1 MRFHWLL
8 LSFLSVLLFSSPAEA
23 GRLLFWRFDKGQNRL
38 SFSTNEGVQPRAQL
52 ITNPSRIVIDLPG
65 TSLGRPSVRQNL
77 GGLLTELRIGQ
88 VDSQTTRLVIEL
100 APGYTVDPQQVRV
113 RGISPTQWTV
123 VLPPPQRIVQ
133 PQPQPIQPPPTQQT
147 SPQNEQPRVQSPPQ
161 PTRENRS
168 VETLDDF
175 QVTRSGFFV
184 RLNDG
189 EPKKIKITRSRDRR
203 EIDIQLEGVTLP
215 NRLAQENLEVNRY
228 GVSQVAFRQGSNSPP
243 VARITLEV
251 DRDSPDW
258 KASFSSGGLVILPD
272 GVPARQLEDASSS
285 SPEREVR
292 GERVERRVIIE
303 AVDLTVGGS
312 QLIIRANQSVRAT
325 SSWNRQEGTYEI
337 SIPNAQLADT
347 IRGPSLPA
355 GSTISQVRIRQQ
367 DRDTVV
373 VAVKPGVGVAIG
385 QLNQP
390 TENSISLELEQT
402 RQATLASSSNNSTI
416 IPVPPPERTEPTPN
430 NNLSSPPSRSLPR
443 VPNGRALVAID
454 PGHGGKDPGA
464 IGRGGLQEKDVI
476 LPIAQQVGQ
485 YLEQQGVNAMMT
497 RSDDRFI
504 SLEGRVQ
511 MANRAGANL
520 FVSIHANA
528 ISLSRPDVNGLE
540 TYHYRSGLRLAQTIH
555 RSILRNVNVRDRG
568 VRQARFYVLRRTSMP
583 SVLVEVGFV
592 TGRDDAANL
601 SNPTYR
607 NQMAQAIA
615 LGILE
620 YIQQNRV

>member
-8 LSFLSVLLFSSPAEA
+8 LSLLSVLLFGSPAEA
-23 GRLLFWRFDKGQNRL
+23 GRLLFWRFDSSQNRL

-52 ITNPSRIVIDLPG
+52 ITNPSRVVIDLPG
-65 TSLGRPSVRQNL
+65 TSLGRPSVKQNL
-77 GGLLTELRIGQ
+77 GGLITELRIGQ

-123 VLPPPQRIVQ
+123 VLPPPQRVVQ
-133 PQPQPIQPPPTQQT
+133 PQQPIQPPPTQQT
-147 SPQNEQPRVQSPPQ
+147 SPRNEPPRVQRPPQ
-161 PTRENRS
+161 TTPENRP
-168 VETLDDF
+168 VDTLDDF
-175 QVTRSGFFV
+175 QVTRSGFFL
-184 RLNDG
+184 RLNNG
-189 EPKKIKITRSRDRR
+189 EPNKIKVTRSRDRR

-215 NRLAQENLEVNRY
+215 NRLAQGNLEVNRY
-228 GVSQVAFRQGSNSPP
+228 GVSKVAFRQGSNSPP

-272 GVPARQLEDASSS
+272 GVPARQLEDGSSS
-285 SPEREVR
+285 QLAPEGSEDS
-292 GERVERRVIIE
+292 VERRVIIE

-312 QLIIRANQSVRAT
+312 QLLIRANQPVRAT
-325 SSWNRQEGTYEI
+325 SRWNRQEGTYEI
-337 SIPNAQLADT
+337 SIPNAELADT

-390 TENSISLELEQT
+390 TENSISLQLEQS
-402 RQATLASSSNNSTI
+402 RQATTVGSSSGSTV
-416 IPVPPPERTEPTPN
+416 IPVPPPERTAQTP
-430 NNLSSPPSRSLPR
+430 NLSSPPRTSFPR
-443 VPNGRALVAID
+443 VPNGRTLVAID

-464 IGRGGLQEKDVI
+464 IGRGGLREKDVI
-476 LPIAQQVGQ
+476 LPISQQVAQ
-485 YLEQQGVNAMMT
+485 YLESQGVSALMT

-520 FVSIHANA
+520 FVSIHANS
-528 ISLSRPDVNGLE
+528 INLSRPDVNGLE
-540 TYHYRSGLRLAQTIH
+540 TYHYSSGLRLAQTIH
-555 RSILRNVNVRDRG
+555 RSILRNLNIRDRG
-568 VRQARFYVLRRTSMP
+568 VRQARFYVLRRSSMP

-592 TGRDDAANL
+592 TGREDAANL

-607 NQMAQAIA
+607 SQMAQAIA
-615 LGILE
+615 AGILE